1 MRTLQSAPSTSPPS
15 CDSRVPLAS
24 MSECASQNS
33 ARASSSWPLS
43 SSAFPKF
50 IKRAVPSA
58 VSSAPN
64 PSSMSRAS
72 RNFST
77 ASPCLPCS
85 ASTVPMSASTRAV
98 NLASAPPPSAPAA
111 PSAGAAAARRRRASS
126 KEARAV
132 SSWPRRLRISP
143 MVRSSSAPTVPSK
156 AWLAF
161 SSFWTSRYAARAPCG
176 SDISLCAAPS
186 FVQSAARLATTSRPM
201 SSHMVRAS
209 R

>member
-85 ASTVPMSASTRAV
+85 ASTAPMSASSRAV
-98 NLASAPPPSAPAA
+98 NLASAPPPSA
-111 PSAGAAAARRRRASS
+111 ARRRRATS

-143 MVRSSSAPTVPSK
+143 MVRSSSAPTVPSR

-161 SSFWTSRYAARAPCG
+161 SSLWTSRYAARAPCG